1 MSRRT
6 LNYSELIKESAE
18 DLCRLLA
25 QKSQSVRIQE
35 RLKFLHLLKTGA
47 CLTQQSAG
55 EGIGL
60 SGRQGQNLWR
70 IYQKE
75 GLEGLRHSRYKGG
88 NNRRITA
95 DQDAEVLA
103 RLDKD
108 DLISQS
114 QIQAYIHQTFQVK
127 YSASGISRKLRRL
140 GAKAKTGRPV
150 NVRKDVVGEVEFKK
164 NSKN

>member
-1 MSRRT
+1 MSRRK
-6 LNYSELIKESAE
+6 LNYSEIIQESAE
-18 DLCRLLA
+18 ELSALIA
-25 QKSQSVRIQE
+25 NKNHSVRIQE

-47 CLTQQSAG
+47 WLTQESAG
-55 EGIGL
+55 IELGL

-75 GLEGLRHSRYKGG
+75 GLGGLSCSRYKGG
-88 NNRRITA
+88 NNSRITVA
-95 DQDAEVLA
+95 QDAEILA

-108 DLISQS
+108 DLITQS
-114 QIQAYIHQTFQVK
+114 EIKAYIHQTFQVK

-150 NVRKDVVGEVEFKK
+150 NVRKDVAGEVAFKK